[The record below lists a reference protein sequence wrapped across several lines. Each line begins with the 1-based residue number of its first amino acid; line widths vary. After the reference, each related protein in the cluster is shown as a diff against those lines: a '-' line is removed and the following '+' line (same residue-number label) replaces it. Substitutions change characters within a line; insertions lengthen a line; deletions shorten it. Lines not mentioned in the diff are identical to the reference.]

1 MVNNKTCDICYK
13 QYDYGDSS
21 LKCRQCTNEVC
32 DDCYSNIVFNNE
44 LFIPN
49 FILDRQQYDCPF
61 CRYTNTCST
70 KINHFNTCKK
80 LIKLLIY
87 KMNKNNIRYNSLV
100 DDLNYLRTNHNE
112 ILNENN
118 DLNNQLNNLRN
129 FNFKLLNENKDL
141 KNQLNNVKLDSEY
154 KIKDVE
160 ENNYKLAL
168 EYKPINEK
176 LEKIESVI
184 KNTKRETVLFNQIN
198 FILNE

>member
-1 MVNNKTCDICYK
+1 MSDDKTCGICYK
-13 QYDYGDSS
+13 QFDYGNSC
-21 LKCRQCTNEVC
+21 LKCRQCINVVC

-44 LFIPN
+44 LFMPN
-49 FILDRQQYDCPF
+49 FILDRQQYNCPF

-70 KINHFNTCKK
+70 KINNFNTCNK

-100 DDLNYLRTNHNE
+100 DDFNDSKIDNSK

-118 DLNNQLNNLRN
+118 ELNNQLNNLRS
-129 FNFKLLNENKDL
+129 FNLKLLNESKDL
-141 KNQLNNVKLDSEY
+141 KNQLNNIKLDSEY
-154 KIKDVE
+154 KIKHIE
-160 ENNYKLAL
+160 ENNNKLEL

-184 KNTKRETVLFNQIN
+184 KNTKRGTILFNQIN